1 MAFNPLGKSFILVIQ
16 LLRYCLHT
24 LVVRVVLRPFH
35 LTLDRTT
42 YDTCRAVGALRLP
55 PLHVR
60 EGAIIDSHRV

>member
-35 LTLDRTT
+35 LKLGTKMVGVSQ
-42 YDTCRAVGALRLP
+42 AVFNLLAQPGK
-55 PLHVR
+55 
-60 EGAIIDSHRV
+60 IK